1 MARFAKAT
9 LAAHGRVFHKFHGTY
24 WCFVVLIFEGTAQAT
39 VALAKLPGFSV
50 SDNSTDALVKSAT
63 GKDVG
68 KTMRMLRKWRT
79 GDKTHAIDGVPFSI
93 DCGPEF
99 TIAVPVDA
107 QPVQAV
113 A

>member
-1 MARFAKAT
+1 MARAAKPT

-24 WCFVVLIFEGTAQAT
+24 WCFVVLIFEGPSQAT
-39 VALAKLPGFSV
+39 AALAKLPGFSV

-68 KTMRMLRKWRT
+68 KTVRLLQKWRT
-79 GDKTHAIDGVPFSI
+79 GDKEHAIDGVPFSI

-99 TIAVPVDA
+99 TIAVPVDVP
-107 QPVQAV
+107 PVSV
-113 A
+113 MT

>member
-1 MARFAKAT
+1 MARSVKPT
-9 LAAHGRVFHKFHGTY
+9 VAAHGRVFHKFHGTY
-24 WCFVVLIFEGTAQAT
+24 WCFVVLIFKSAQDANA
-39 VALAKLPGFSV
+39 ALPKLKGFEV
-50 SDNSTDALVKSAT
+50 SDNATDALVRTAS
-63 GKDVG
+63 GKDV
-68 KTMRMLRKWRT
+68 KRTMRMLERWRT
-79 GDKTHAIDGVPFSI
+79 GDKTHAVDGVPFSI